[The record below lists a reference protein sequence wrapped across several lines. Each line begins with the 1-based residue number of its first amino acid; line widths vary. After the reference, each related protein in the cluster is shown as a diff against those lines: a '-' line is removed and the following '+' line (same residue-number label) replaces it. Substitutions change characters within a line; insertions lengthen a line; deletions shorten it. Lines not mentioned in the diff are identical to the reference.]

1 MFQIAVCDDE
11 KIFVERISEIVKA
24 FFKEQKLECQV
35 DEFYSGEEFVE
46 LKEEV
51 GKYDIVF
58 LDMQMDKMNGIET
71 AKYLRKYGEDTF
83 LVFVTAYAE
92 YAATG
97 YQVQATWF
105 VIKDYDKMEAAGVIS
120 PVLTVE
126 AAYHSMTRYGE
137 EVSIEV
143 TVKKYNGVK
152 IFLGY
157 HIRDKKDGTLRC
169 SGQTSHCFL
178 NREGKP
184 LSLKKE
190 KPEWH
195 EILKRECERAQE
207 QNG

>member
-1 MFQIAVCDDE
+1 MQALTHRVQYYETDQMGCVHHSNYIRWF
-11 KIFVERISEIVKA
+11 
-24 FFKEQKLECQV
+24 
-35 DEFYSGEEFVE
+35 EES
-46 LKEEV
+46 LS
-51 GKYDIVF
+51 D
-58 LDMQMDKMNGIET
+58 
-71 AKYLRKYGEDTF
+71 YL
-83 LVFVTAYAE
+83 AYL
-92 YAATG
+92 G
-97 YQVQATWF
+97 M
-105 VIKDYDKMEAAGVIS
+105 DYDKMEAAGVIS

-126 AAYHSMTRYGE
+126 AAYRSMTRYGE

-152 IFLGY
+152 IFLEY

-195 EILKRECERAQE
+195 ELLKRECERAQE
-207 QNG
+207 

>member
-1 MFQIAVCDDE
+1 MYGT
-11 KIFVERISEIVKA
+11 EREETQMEMT
-24 FFKEQKLECQV
+24 EQYPGYNHRVQYYETDQMGCV
-35 DEFYSGEEFVE
+35 HHSNYIRWFEESRS
-46 LKEEV
+46 
-51 GKYDIVF
+51 D
-58 LDMQMDKMNGIET
+58 
-71 AKYLRKYGEDTF
+71 YL
-83 LVFVTAYAE
+83 AYL
-92 YAATG
+92 G
-97 YQVQATWF
+97 M
-105 VIKDYDKMEAAGVIS
+105 DYDKMEAAGVIS

-184 LSLKKE
+184 LSLKKR
-190 KPEWH
+190 KTGV
-195 EILKRECERAQE
+195 A
-207 QNG
+207 

>member
-1 MFQIAVCDDE
+1 MCSSD
-11 KIFVERISEIVKA
+11 
-24 FFKEQKLECQV
+24 LESRS
-35 DEFYSGEEFVE
+35 D
-46 LKEEV
+46 
-51 GKYDIVF
+51 
-58 LDMQMDKMNGIET
+58 
-71 AKYLRKYGEDTF
+71 YL
-83 LVFVTAYAE
+83 AYL
-92 YAATG
+92 G
-97 YQVQATWF
+97 M
-105 VIKDYDKMEAAGVIS
+105 DYDKMEAAGVIS

-126 AAYHSMTRYGE
+126 VAYHSMTRYGE

-152 IFLGY
+152 IFLEY

-195 EILKRECERAQE
+195 EILKRECERTQE